1 MKVLVKTKAI
11 AEAPR
16 VRKLLDNRFSIAFE
30 RFRNK
35 VDKVTVSLV
44 DINGP
49 RGGRDMQCRILVK
62 PIRLPS
68 FVVTE
73 RRETLREALDRCI
86 YRAVRRF
93 AREMCRASDIG
104 RRKHLVLASS

>member
-1 MKVLVKTKAI
+1 MKLFVKTKAI

-16 VRKLLDNRFSIAFE
+16 VRKLLDDRFAMAFE

-44 DINGP
+44 DVNGP

-62 PIRLPS
+62 PIGLPS

-93 AREMCRASDIG
+93 ARQMCRASEFG
-104 RRKHLVLASS
+104 RAKHLTLTS